1 MKLRLFYLRLC
12 WLSIVLRYYI
22 VLELYFPAKKF
33 YRAVGFMFT
42 LRIKDKVP
50 LRLGWYVVQDII
62 RRVVANEL

>member
-1 MKLRLFYLRLC
+1 MKLKVFYLRLC

-33 YRAVGFMFT
+33 YRAIGFMFT

-50 LRLGWYVVQDII
+50 LRLSWYVAREII
-62 RRVVANEL
+62 KKVDATEL